1 MYYPHHLYSAIH
13 MTSTASFRINE
24 IYLIEGWSG
33 DLRKPRRKVNDRQQ
47 FANPIKKPLV
57 MDCVLRSNVCNQ
69 SSCWLPRF

>member
-33 DLRKPRRKVNDRQQ
+33 DLRKPRRKVNDR
-47 FANPIKKPLV
+47 
-57 MDCVLRSNVCNQ
+57 
-69 SSCWLPRF
+69 